1 MHRSYTSLAVILAAL
16 AAIGPFSIDTYL
28 PAFHAM
34 EASLGT
40 SRYAVQ
46 QTLTIYMVMF
56 AVMVLWHGALSD
68 GFGRRRVLVVAMAVF
83 TLASVLCMLA
93 PSIEWMWAG
102 RALQGMSA
110 GAGMVI
116 GRAIV
121 RDVLDGP
128 DAQRMMSQV
137 VMMFALAPAVA
148 PIIGGWILVFA
159 DWRAIFA
166 FLALYGLVMT
176 VVCRQVLPETLP
188 PEKRQP
194 LHPVHLARAYGQVL
208 RKPAFLLLVGAL
220 ALNFNGFFIYVLS
233 APTFLVDHLGQSPQA
248 FAWLFV
254 PAMGGLLVGSWL
266 SGRVAGHWTPRRSV
280 AVGYAVMALA
290 AVGNLA
296 VSQWLA
302 PGLPQSVMPLAC
314 YTLGMSLTM
323 PALTLMALD
332 LFPLRR
338 GLAASC
344 QSFMQMALNALTAA
358 VTAPLLW
365 GSVQTLSLGMV
376 MYLVLGALAASAA
389 LYRSAVARA

>member
-1 MHRSYTSLAVILAAL
+1 MHPSYTRLAIILASL

-34 EASLGT
+34 EADFGT

-46 QTLTIYMVMF
+46 QSLTVYMMTF

-68 GFGRRRVLVVAMAVF
+68 GFGRRRVLVVAMAMF

-93 PSIEWMWAG
+93 PSIQWVWVG

-110 GAGMVI
+110 GAGMVV

-121 RDVLDGP
+121 RDVLDGA
-128 DAQRMMSQV
+128 DAQRLMSQV

-148 PIIGGWILVFA
+148 PVIGGWILLFA
-159 DWRAIFA
+159 DWRGIFA
-166 FLALYGLVMT
+166 FLAVYGGIMT
-176 VVCRQVLPETLP
+176 MVCRQVLPETLP
-188 PEKRQP
+188 PDKRQP
-194 LHPVHLARAYGQVL
+194 LHPVHLARAYAEVL
-208 RKPAFLLLVGAL
+208 RRPAFLLLTGAL

-233 APTFLVDHLGQSPQA
+233 APTFLVDHLGRSPQA

-254 PAMGGLLVGSWL
+254 PAMGGLLAGSWL

-280 AVGYAVMALA
+280 AVGYGLMAVAALA
-290 AVGNLA
+290 NLLI
-296 VSQWLA
+296 STLMA
-302 PGLPQSVMPLAC
+302 PGLPQSVAPLAL

-323 PALTLMALD
+323 PALTLMALE

-338 GLAASC
+338 GLASSC
-344 QSFMQMALNALTAA
+344 QSFMQMALNAITAA
-358 VTAPLLW
+358 LTAPLLW
-365 GSVQTLSLGMV
+365 GSVQTLSLGMIA
-376 MYLVLGALAASAA
+376 YLVLGALAAGTALRRGAA
-389 LYRSAVARA
+389 AR

>member
-1 MHRSYTSLAVILAAL
+1 MHPTYTRLAIILASL

-34 EASLGT
+34 EADLGT

-46 QTLTIYMVMF
+46 QSLTVYMLTF

-68 GFGRRRVLVVAMAVF
+68 GFGRRRVLVVAMGLF
-83 TLASVLCMLA
+83 TLASVVCALA
-93 PSIEWMWAG
+93 PSIEWVWIG
-102 RALQGMSA
+102 RALQGVSG

-148 PIIGGWILVFA
+148 PVIGGWILLFA

-166 FLALYGLVMT
+166 FLALYGGVVT

-194 LHPVHLARAYGQVL
+194 LHPLPLARAYGAVL
-208 RKPAFLLLVGAL
+208 RKPAFLLLTGAQ
-220 ALNFNGFFIYVLS
+220 ALNFNGFFVYVLS
-233 APTFLVDHLGQSPQA
+233 APTFLVDHLGRSPQA

-254 PAMGGLLVGSWL
+254 PAMGGLLAGSWL
-266 SGRVAGHWTPRRSV
+266 SGRVAGHWSPHRSV
-280 AVGYAVMALA
+280 AVGYAVMGVAALA
-290 AVGNLA
+290 NLLISA
-296 VSQWLA
+296 LMA
-302 PGLPQSVMPLAC
+302 PGLPHSVAPLAL

-323 PALTLMALD
+323 PALTLMALE

-338 GLAASC
+338 GLASSC
-344 QSFMQMALNALTAA
+344 QSFMQMALNAVTAA
-358 VTAPLLW
+358 LTAPLLW
-365 GSVQTLSLGMV
+365 GSVQTLSLGMAA
-376 MYLVLGALAASAA
+376 YLSLGALAAAA
-389 LYRSAVARA
+389 VLRGAAAH

>member
-1 MHRSYTSLAVILAAL
+1 MHRSYTQLAIILAAL

-34 EASLGT
+34 EVDLGT
-40 SRYAVQ
+40 TRYAVQ
-46 QTLTIYMVMF
+46 QTLTLYMVMF

-68 GFGRRRVLVVAMAVF
+68 GFGRRRVLVVAMAMF
-83 TLASVLCMLA
+83 TLASVLCAVA
-93 PSIEWMWAG
+93 PSIEWIWVG

-128 DAQRMMSQV
+128 DAQRLMSHV
-137 VMMFALAPAVA
+137 VMMFAVAPAVA
-148 PIIGGWILVFA
+148 PIIGGWILLIT

-176 VVCRQVLPETLP
+176 VVCHRVLPETLP
-188 PEKRQP
+188 PDKRQP
-194 LHPVHLARAYGQVL
+194 LHLGDLARAYGQVL
-208 RKPAFLLLVGAL
+208 RKPAFLLLTGAL

-233 APTFLVDHLGQSPQA
+233 APTFLVDHLGRSPQA

-266 SGRVAGHWTPRRSV
+266 SGRVAGHWSPGRSV
-280 AVGYAVMALA
+280 TTGYAVMIVAALSN
-290 AVGNLA
+290 VV
-296 VSQWLA
+296 VSTA
-302 PGLPQSVMPLAC
+302 MTPGLPQSVAPIAL

-323 PALTLMALD
+323 PNLTLMALD

-338 GLAASC
+338 GLASSC
-344 QSFMQMALNALTAA
+344 QSFMQMAVNALTAA

-365 GSVQTLSLGMV
+365 GSVQSLSLGMV
-376 MYLVLGALAASAA
+376 IYLVLGAGAAGAVF
-389 LYRSAVARA
+389 YRMAESP